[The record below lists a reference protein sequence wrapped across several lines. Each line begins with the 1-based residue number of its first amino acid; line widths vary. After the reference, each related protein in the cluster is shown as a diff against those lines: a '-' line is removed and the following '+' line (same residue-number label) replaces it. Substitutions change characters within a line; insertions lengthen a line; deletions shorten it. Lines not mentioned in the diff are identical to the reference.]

1 MDRDE
6 NLYFENFDKL
16 SLGEIRKLFDNLKH
30 IGMTEDEIEKYAIQ
44 YKKFFEHRKAEQE
57 KLKSNNVILIGDH
70 HGT

>member
-30 IGMTEDEIEKYAIQ
+30 IGMTEDEIEKYSIQ
-44 YKKFFEHRKAEQE
+44 YKKFFEQRKAEQE

-70 HGT
+70 GT

>member
-44 YKKFFEHRKAEQE
+44 YKKFFEQRKAEQE

-70 HGT
+70 GT